1 LANKINKNID
11 YLRLPAGD
19 KSKVDNVYSL
29 SLALYQ
35 ELTQKTHVSS
45 DALSL
50 ANKLAIQLESLYK
63 K

>member
-1 LANKINKNID
+1 LADRINKNID

-19 KSKVDNVYSL
+19 KLKIDNVYGL

-35 ELTQKTHVSS
+35 DLTEKTHVSS
-45 DALSL
+45 EALSL